1 MEPTPLRY
9 QAINS
14 IIGLIGEL
22 LLMMVVDKIGRRKLV
37 VGGNL
42 AMCLTYVISTIFL
55 AQFPP
60 EVNNTGAHWGFIIMT
75 WVYNFC
81 FASMGSL
88 CMSSLNFPF
97 PPSLDQVTETTT
109 NA

>member
-1 MEPTPLRY
+1 ML
-9 QAINS
+9 
-14 IIGLIGEL
+14 
-22 LLMMVVDKIGRRKLV
+22 VVDKIGRRKLV

-42 AMCLTYVISTIFL
+42 AMCLTYVISTILL

-88 CMSSLNFPF
+88 CMATSHFHSCISIPQLHNSPLTFP
-97 PPSLDQVTETTT
+97 
-109 NA
+109 

>member
-1 MEPTPLRY
+1 
-9 QAINS
+9 
-14 IIGLIGEL
+14 
-22 LLMMVVDKIGRRKLV
+22 MMLVDRIGRRKIV

-42 AMCLTYVISTIFL
+42 AMCLTYVISTILL

-88 CMSSLNFPF
+88 CMSTLPFQSRQSLTQSQN
-97 PPSLDQVTETTT
+97 SLLTL
-109 NA
+109 N

>member
-1 MEPTPLRY
+1 
-9 QAINS
+9 
-14 IIGLIGEL
+14 
-22 LLMMVVDKIGRRKLV
+22 MMVVDKIGRRKLV

-42 AMCLTYVISTIFL
+42 AMCLTYVISTILL

-60 EVNNTGAHWGFIIMT
+60 SVNNTGAHWGFIIMT

-88 CMSSLNFPF
+88 CKATSPHMSSLIFQMLNLSLTPI
-97 PPSLDQVTETTT
+97 SLDDPCRDF
-109 NA
+109 

>member
-1 MEPTPLRY
+1 
-9 QAINS
+9 
-14 IIGLIGEL
+14 
-22 LLMMVVDKIGRRKLV
+22 MVVDKIGRRKLI

-42 AMCLTYVISTIFL
+42 AMCLTYVISTILL

-88 CMSSLNFPF
+88 CMAPLPFHSYYPFTKYLNLPLTF
-97 PPSLDQVTETTT
+97 S
-109 NA
+109 